1 MFYAD
6 MLKINPA
13 KPSIRLYK
21 PDDTRKLC
29 SFILSGNKA
38 GVLNINVKEDPNGS
52 GYRFIAELRNN
63 IGKLLGF
70 EHYAQF
76 DKTDYMTGLLINVI
90 PEYRRNNYFLGEI
103 LRLTS
108 IIQMLEN
115 NIKTFSI
122 KSKDS
127 AIYFHSKYK
136 FQPSVI
142 SFYDRDKLLETI
154 TQDTS
159 PKFKDITLKGKEL
172 TEKIKY
178 TLSTEKQRTFTQEA
192 NTLFAEYINR
202 AMTENN
208 SHLHQFHWLMDMA
221 LEQKTVLKNKEFFNS
236 LFDKHGIDYKI

>member
-29 SFILSGNKA
+29 SFTISGNKA
-38 GVLNINVKEDPNGS
+38 GELNINVKEDPYGS
-52 GYRFIAELRNN
+52 GYRFITELRNK

-142 SFYDRDKLLETI
+142 SFHDRDKLLETL
-154 TQDTS
+154 TQETS
-159 PKFKDITLKGKEL
+159 PKFEDITSKGKEL
-172 TEKIKY
+172 EKTIKM
-178 TLSTEKQRTFTQEA
+178 TNSLEKQRNLSQEA
-192 NTLFAEYINR
+192 NKLFSKYINR
-202 AMTENN
+202 AIKEKDFDE
-208 SHLHQFHWLMDMA
+208 HKFHWFMDMA
-221 LEQKTVLKNKEFFNS
+221 LTQENVLKNKDYFNS
-236 LFDKHGIDYKI
+236 LFTKHGIDYKI